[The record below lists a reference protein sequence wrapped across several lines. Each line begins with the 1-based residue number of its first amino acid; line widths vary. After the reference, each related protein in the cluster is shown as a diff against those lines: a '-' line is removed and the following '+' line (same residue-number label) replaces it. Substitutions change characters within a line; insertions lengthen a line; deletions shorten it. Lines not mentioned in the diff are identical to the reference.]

1 MIKISQNVP
10 YREIGNP
17 PVAGLSSEKHT
28 SKLVK
33 RWEHLQY
40 NFVRQQPA
48 KVNLYT
54 CMWCS
59 GSLGGVVKFG
69 ELQSCSGSVL
79 VSGGGRGGEGGS
91 MYTCMYMYGFNQLIS
106 LLCNIPLL
114 KRATS
119 SHT

>member
-1 MIKISQNVP
+1 M
-10 YREIGNP
+10 
-17 PVAGLSSEKHT
+17 AGLSSEKHT

-40 NFVRQQPA
+40 NFVRRQPA

-54 CMWCS
+54 CTWCS

-79 VSGGGRGGEGGS
+79 VSGGGGGGGGGQCTHAC
-91 MYTCMYMYGFNQLIS
+91 TCMASIN
-106 LLCNIPLL
+106 
-114 KRATS
+114 
-119 SHT
+119 